1 MNKSWCSAGDATNKT
16 NDNQALLCGA
26 AISFVCKSLN
36 EMLGRTT
43 TTEMAAIDAVLEKIM
58 VERNLHMGKIQS
70 AAWARHRVM
79 VGVDAFLTCGT
90 PRSEYWTMLARC
102 QVKQRRAERSLRGYA
117 AVIAW
122 YGNIAFTRGSTFDE
136 CIGYLASYCAKS
148 SNPRLCWAKVLEYLY
163 GCEWYP
169 ILSTIA
175 RSIYGNKLK
184 LPSDETQQSRLA
196 KRRAVHDEK
205 LRVEREKL
213 KKKNEEKKG
222 RLARKTV
229 QQVPRDKDVSYLVFV
244 LVIILIYCS

>member
-1 MNKSWCSAGDATNKT
+1 
-16 NDNQALLCGA
+16 
-26 AISFVCKSLN
+26 
-36 EMLGRTT
+36 
-43 TTEMAAIDAVLEKIM
+43 M

-175 RSIYGNKLK
+175 RLIYGNKLK

-196 KRRAVHDEK
+196 KRRAGHDER
-205 LRVEREKL
+205 LRVEREKM
-213 KKKNEEKKG
+213 KKKENKE
-222 RLARKTV
+222 
-229 QQVPRDKDVSYLVFV
+229 QVIKLLRY
-244 LVIILIYCS
+244 